1 MPTPDSPTP
10 GVPSPDIVVQ
20 LVDDPIALDA
30 LWGKIADD
38 DCGAQLVFVGRTRRH
53 TQSAETVA
61 VTTELSYEAFRPMA
75 VKELEKLLAEAAE
88 KWPLRHLL
96 GVHRL
101 GEVPVGEASVA
112 IALASPHRDACMQ
125 AMPWIMDQLKTRVP
139 VWKQERFADGTSE
152 WIHP

>member
-1 MPTPDSPTP
+1 MPTPNNPAP
-10 GVPSPDIVVQ
+10 QIPSPNIVVR
-20 LVDDPIALDA
+20 LVDQPISLDE
-30 LWGKIADD
+30 LWQPIADD

-61 VTTELSYEAFRPMA
+61 VTTELSYEAFQPMA

-96 GVHRL
+96 GMHRL
-101 GEVPVGEASVA
+101 GVVPVGQASVV

-125 AMPWIMDQLKTRVP
+125 AMPWIMDQLKSRVP
-139 VWKQERFADGTSE
+139 VWKQERFADGSSE

>member
-1 MPTPDSPTP
+1 MPTPDAPQPPVPTP
-10 GVPSPDIVVQ
+10 QISVR
-20 LVDDPIALDA
+20 LVDQPISLDE
-30 LWGKIADD
+30 LWGQIADE

-53 TQSAETVA
+53 TQSDETVA

-101 GEVPVGEASVA
+101 GDVPVGQASVA

-139 VWKQERFADGTSE
+139 VWKQERFEDGSSE